1 MLTIL
6 LLFRRLD
13 GRCADVVGVFFGWL
27 AFELDDKR
35 KGDGQTEISVRASL
49 LCAFSHFRQ
58 QQAQTLE
65 QWRFNTLENPSL
77 DVSLVS
83 TGRMLQVNYL
93 LLVSMIENHFIR
105 ERTPLSLLLL
115 DGFRSTAV

>member
-1 MLTIL
+1 MVVALMMLSACFLGGSLDEHSEGVTV
-6 LLFRRLD
+6 RRK
-13 GRCADVVGVFFGWL
+13 F
-27 AFELDDKR
+27 
-35 KGDGQTEISVRASL
+35 QSVRRSFVRSL
-49 LCAFSHFRQ
+49 IFANNKFANSRK
-58 QQAQTLE
+58 
-65 QWRFNTLENPSL
+65 WRFNTLENPSL

-93 LLVSMIENHFIR
+93 LLVSIIENHFIR